1 MDYLSTR
8 YFLSHR
14 GIGVEPSFALCG
26 DGSETIDH
34 NADWHIPDPSVSH
47 HIAELAINAHQSA
60 TLVTMSKLPSIF
72 DLGWK
77 IGTTKENEAAK
88 KELMETWKLLE
99 GELGEKP
106 YFAGEKFGYVDL
118 SLIPFSTWFYSY
130 EAFGNF
136 SMESEFPKITDWVK
150 RCLEKE
156 SVSKSLVDQQD
167 VYQFFGMMRKRLGV
181 E

>member
-1 MDYLSTR
+1 M
-8 YFLSHR
+8 
-14 GIGVEPSFALCG
+14 
-26 DGSETIDH
+26 
-34 NADWHIPDPSVSH
+34 
-47 HIAELAINAHQSA
+47 
-60 TLVTMSKLPSIF
+60 
-72 DLGWK
+72 
-77 IGTTKENEAAK
+77 TKDNEAAK
-88 KELMETWKLLE
+88 KELMETWKLLV

-130 EAFGNF
+130 ETFGNF

-167 VYQFFGMMRKRLGV
+167 IYQFFELMRKKLGV